1 VSKVRAIS
9 LFSGG
14 LDSICATR
22 LVMEQDIEVIAVKFV
37 TPFFGYEIL
46 GDPDNYRLET
56 KEKYGIDVRIVDIS
70 DEYLQL
76 LRQPSHGF
84 GKYFNPCIDCKIFM
98 LSRARTMLKELK
110 CSFLITGE
118 VLGQRPMSQRRD
130 TLNVIERDSG
140 NRTIL
145 LRPLSAKLMNET
157 EAERE
162 GLIDR
167 EKLLDF
173 SGRGRSRQIALA
185 KSYGIV
191 DYPAPA
197 GGCILA
203 DPILSRRI
211 SYIYSGKFVVNQA
224 SMNVT
229 DILLLLVGRQF
240 ILPGGGS
247 VSDSVKQWIA
257 DGGTLI
263 AFGRG
268 INSIANKN
276 SGLSSVRMRRDVL
289 DKLALYQEDLEREQQ
304 ADAIE
309 IDFDDLWGDEKTDD
323 KQDEDNEKKAKKS
336 GSSGDLAKRKRIDA
350 WQRNFSPSG
359 VFVKAQIDP
368 RQWLGF
374 GLGEFMPVMVGG
386 NNVMMS
392 MNPTKTPIRLVDEK
406 NLRMSGLLW
415 PEARQRLANSSFAT
429 VERHG
434 RGQVILFASNPT
446 HRGWYPAME
455 RLFLNAVLLGPGMGT
470 SQEMP
475 W

>member
-1 VSKVRAIS
+1 MSKVRAIS

-98 LSRARTMLKELK
+98 LSRARSMLKELK

-240 ILPGGGS
+240 ILPGGGWLILGRDEKENLKIDDLREDGDIRLDIEERPGPIALLRRAKEIYPTNDARDAD
-247 VSDSVKQWIA
+247 VSLAAGLVVRYAKKVNNEVC
-257 DGGTLI
+257 GGTVI
-263 AFGRG
+263 
-268 INSIANKN
+268 
-276 SGLSSVRMRRDVL
+276 V
-289 DKLALYQEDLEREQQ
+289 EE
-304 ADAIE
+304 
-309 IDFDDLWGDEKTDD
+309 DEKHHEIAVEPVPDD
-323 KQDEDNEKKAKKS
+323 D
-336 GSSGDLAKRKRIDA
+336 
-350 WQRNFSPSG
+350 FS
-359 VFVKAQIDP
+359 D
-368 RQWLGF
+368 WL
-374 GLGEFMPVMVGG
+374 M
-386 NNVMMS
+386 
-392 MNPTKTPIRLVDEK
+392 
-406 NLRMSGLLW
+406 
-415 PEARQRLANSSFAT
+415 
-429 VERHG
+429 
-434 RGQVILFASNPT
+434 
-446 HRGWYPAME
+446 
-455 RLFLNAVLLGPGMGT
+455 
-470 SQEMP
+470 
-475 W
+475 

>member
-1 VSKVRAIS
+1 MSRVRAIS

-56 KEKYGIDVRIVDIS
+56 KEKYGIDVSIVDIS

-76 LRQPSHGF
+76 LREPSHGF

-98 LSRARTMLKELK
+98 LSRARTMLKELN

-240 ILPGGGS
+240 ILPGGGWLILGRDEKENLKIDELREDGDIRLDIEERPGPTGLLRRAKEIYPTNDARDAD
-247 VSDSVKQWIA
+247 VSLAAGLVVRYAKKINNEVC
-257 DGGTLI
+257 GGTVIVEIGENHHEI
-263 AFGRG
+263 A
-268 INSIANKN
+268 
-276 SGLSSVRMRRDVL
+276 VEPV
-289 DKLALYQEDLEREQQ
+289 
-304 ADAIE
+304 
-309 IDFDDLWGDEKTDD
+309 
-323 KQDEDNEKKAKKS
+323 QDED
-336 GSSGDLAKRKRIDA
+336 
-350 WQRNFSPSG
+350 FS
-359 VFVKAQIDP
+359 D
-368 RQWLGF
+368 WL
-374 GLGEFMPVMVGG
+374 M
-386 NNVMMS
+386 
-392 MNPTKTPIRLVDEK
+392 
-406 NLRMSGLLW
+406 
-415 PEARQRLANSSFAT
+415 
-429 VERHG
+429 
-434 RGQVILFASNPT
+434 
-446 HRGWYPAME
+446 
-455 RLFLNAVLLGPGMGT
+455 
-470 SQEMP
+470 
-475 W
+475 